1 MCKSVSDLVLCLML
15 AIRESKKNVINCV
28 AMFTKW
34 GLQHFRFLIYLRYLD
49 MLAQFIFKA
58 GLNGGGGRVVL

>member
-1 MCKSVSDLVLCLML
+1 
-15 AIRESKKNVINCV
+15 
-28 AMFTKW
+28 MFTKR

-58 GLNGGGGRVVL
+58 GLNGGGGRGVLYKQ